1 MTNPGVRYVF
11 PTESVPGQELLDL
24 INRANSYLNNETFTV
39 TSRAN
44 LATVIENAREVLGT
58 NSTNILI
65 DYVEATIHELT
76 SAIDGLVLVTD
87 VEAARER
94 LQNLINEV
102 NELAEA
108 EFTPASWLIL
118 QEALY
123 TAVEVLDSED
133 LADINTAFEALYA
146 ALDELVELPPG
157 NGGNG
162 NGGNGNGGNDNGGN
176 DNGGNG
182 NGGNGNGGNGNGGS
196 SNGGSG
202 GNQNLPQTGHA
213 LPIAVP
219 IGGLLLI
226 LGVVIAAKDKKKFE

>member
-1 MTNPGVRYVF
+1 VSTLGFTNVYNIGGFMTNPGVRYVF

-76 SAIDGLVLVTD
+76 SAIDGLVLVAD

-108 EFTPASWLIL
+108 DFTPVSWLIL

-123 TAVEVLDSED
+123 TALEVLDSED

-162 NGGNGNGGNDNGGN
+162 NGGNGNGGNGNGGS
-176 DNGGNG
+176 G
-182 NGGNGNGGNGNGGS
+182 NGGNGN
-196 SNGGSG
+196 G

-219 IGGLLLI
+219 IGGFLLI
-226 LGVVIAAKDKKKFE
+226 LGLVIAAKDKKKFE